1 MNNECP
7 LGEEAWKCDLDQ
19 MPSMKSVYNPR
30 GLSIVA
36 EDNFRYPRTAITLTP
51 DNFTMKVYEFKG
63 MEDTL
68 IQETNL

>member
-19 MPSMKSVYNPR
+19 MSSMKSVYITR
-30 GLSIVA
+30 GLGIVA
-36 EDNFRYPRTAITLTP
+36 EDNFRYPRTEITLILE
-51 DNFTMKVYEFKG
+51 NFTMKMHEFKG

-68 IQETNL
+68 ILEANL